1 MGVATAVASALGRAK
16 EFKKL
21 LFRQNRS
28 VQQTIYL
35 VLFVCVPFA
44 LGVYIRAS
52 VKSFLAADL
61 GFEASIL
68 IGIIG
73 GRLAGV
79 FGGAL
84 LALPALFYGE
94 FLTLPIN
101 IIAAPVAGSQRHFR
115 RNCPDVW
122 TFRSS

>member
-21 LFRQNRS
+21 VFRPNRS
-28 VQQTIYL
+28 RRQTIYL
-35 VLFVCVPFA
+35 VLFICIPFA

-73 GRLAGV
+73 GRFAGV
-79 FGGAL
+79 LRGML
-84 LALPALFYGE
+84 LALPAVFYGE
-94 FLTLPIN
+94 YITLSIN
-101 IIAAPVAGSQRHFR
+101 MIVGAWAVSLRHVCHTVEEICAF
-115 RNCPDVW
+115 
-122 TFRSS
+122 